1 MTNARERHLTGTR
14 ILDTLRLIISLF
26 RYNAN
31 HVFAGKFKYFLFLSL
46 ALFLTIVIIYTIEEN
61 TPPTA
66 QDIYYFLYSP
76 GLLLIFYPA
85 TYTIQR
91 DTDSRMIET
100 LFGIPD
106 YRYKVWLARCVTQY
120 IVTASILLLYAI
132 FCQLALADFSLWSM
146 IYHIM
151 FPLLFVG
158 SFGFM
163 VSTFVRNGNGTA
175 AILVIFLL
183 IYNIITEDQSANKW
197 DIFYNP
203 FESTEDFA
211 GILQSDLTLYNRIY
225 LVAGSIL
232 MTLMGLLKLQ
242 NREKFI

>member
-1 MTNARERHLTGTR
+1 MSNSQVRQNAGVG
-14 ILDTLRLIISLF
+14 ILDKLRLLISFF

-46 ALFLTIVIIYTIEEN
+46 ALFLTIVVIYTIEEN

-66 QDIYYFLYSP
+66 EDIYYFLYSP

-85 TYTIQR
+85 AYAIQR

-100 LFGIPD
+100 IFGIPD
-106 YRYKVWLARCVTQY
+106 YRYKVWLARCAAQY
-120 IVTASILLLYAI
+120 IVTAGLLLIYAI
-132 FCQLALADFSLWSM
+132 VCQLALADFNIWSM
-146 IYHIM
+146 VYHIM

-163 VSTFVRNGNGTA
+163 VSTFIKNGNGTA
-175 AILVIFLL
+175 AILVVFLL
-183 IYNIITEDQSANKW
+183 IYNIITEDINANKW

-203 FESTEDFA
+203 FESSEDFA
-211 GILQSDLTLYNRIY
+211 GILQTDLTLYNRIY
-225 LVAGSIL
+225 LIVGSIL

>member
-1 MTNARERHLTGTR
+1 MSHSIAGQNSGNG
-14 ILDTLRLIISLF
+14 ILGKLRLLYSFF

-46 ALFLTIVIIYTIEEN
+46 ALFLTIVVIYTIEEN

-66 QDIYYFLYSP
+66 EDIYYFLYSP

-85 TYTIQR
+85 CYAIQR

-100 LFGIPD
+100 IFGIPD
-106 YRYKVWLARCVTQY
+106 YRYKVWLSRCIAQY
-120 IVTASILLLYAI
+120 IVTAGLLLLYAI
-132 FCQLALADFSLWSM
+132 FCQIALADINLWLM
-146 IYHIM
+146 VYHIM
-151 FPLLFVG
+151 FPLAFVG

-163 VSTFVRNGNGTA
+163 ISTFVKNGNGTA
-175 AILVIFLL
+175 AILIVFMF
-183 IYNIITEDQSANKW
+183 IYITITEDTPSNKW
-197 DIFYNP
+197 DLFYNP
-203 FESTEDFA
+203 FETSEDFS
-211 GILQSDLTLYNRIY
+211 GILQSDVTLYNRIY
-225 LVAGSIL
+225 LVVGSIL